1 MPPLIPQIGSKSIP
15 LRRTALKKDGQ
26 DTLIY
31 LSILLI
37 VLATNWP
44 GWYRLIVWLSLAV
57 PRGVPRAPPRDDWAV
72 EDGDSKRWWSSTH
85 PEEPQRSAMLHD
97 APRCSEFLE
106 SLPHLLGLS
115 VGALQGWQ
123 CWYRWSFQPNLL
135 IGMIFLL
142 LHSGNFIGSTCDNLW
157 QLLYI
162 AQRNSWTFGSLWEW
176 FGQRRFDTSKMRF
189 RSIHRLGNK
198 SPAPTMLEAAW
209 HFFHLLSTAKQV
221 ESRTADAAL
230 KPRHLLE
237 TIPPASAVYNMMSLT
252 SASQCPHWILHRLD
266 QERKDFLN
274 GWHDPQLR
282 HPSSSLKAK
291 LWHIWHAAWQCLAKS
306 EENPYR
312 RLVKWLPAYSKSPS
326 SKRGNF
332 L

>member
-1 MPPLIPQIGSKSIP
+1 
-15 LRRTALKKDGQ
+15 
-26 DTLIY
+26 
-31 LSILLI
+31 
-37 VLATNWP
+37 
-44 GWYRLIVWLSLAV
+44 
-57 PRGVPRAPPRDDWAV
+57 
-72 EDGDSKRWWSSTH
+72 
-85 PEEPQRSAMLHD
+85 
-97 APRCSEFLE
+97 
-106 SLPHLLGLS
+106 
-115 VGALQGWQ
+115 
-123 CWYRWSFQPNLL
+123 
-135 IGMIFLL
+135 MIFSTQSFDRHDISTLTFWQ
-142 LHSGNFIGSTCDNLW
+142 LHRKYLW
-157 QLLYI
+157 QFVTVIIYSTKKLMDIRI
-162 AQRNSWTFGSLWEW
+162 ALRMIWTTKVWHIQDALCKPES
-176 FGQRRFDTSKMRF
+176 F